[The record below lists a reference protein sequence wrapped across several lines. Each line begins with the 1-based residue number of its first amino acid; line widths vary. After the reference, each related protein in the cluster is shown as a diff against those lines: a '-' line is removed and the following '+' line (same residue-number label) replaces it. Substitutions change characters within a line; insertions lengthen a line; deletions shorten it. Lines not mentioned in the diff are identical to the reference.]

1 MRRSVL
7 LLLLLALAGAGA
19 ALAQDG
25 EAVRLP
31 SPETIVGPPKGAPLT
46 GEALELQTKETA
58 SLLRC
63 PVCQGLS
70 VYDSPAT
77 MAVNMKHQ
85 VRDLVAQGYTT
96 EQVLAYFE
104 ASYGEF
110 VRLNPKL
117 DGMNWMV
124 WALPMLL
131 AIVGAWAVWRTVR
144 GSKKP
149 VTSETVEIEP
159 VSIPSVDPELE
170 PYLRRVR
177 ELAYGWP
184 GGVPPARGE

>member
-1 MRRSVL
+1 M
-7 LLLLLALAGAGA
+7 
-19 ALAQDG
+19 
-25 EAVRLP
+25 
-31 SPETIVGPPKGAPLT
+31 
-46 GEALELQTKETA
+46 
-58 SLLRC
+58 
-63 PVCQGLS
+63 
-70 VYDSPAT
+70 
-77 MAVNMKHQ
+77 
-85 VRDLVAQGYTT
+85 AQGYTT

-117 DGMNWMV
+117 TGMNWMV

-131 AIVGAWAVWRTVR
+131 AVLGGWAVWRTVR
-144 GSKKP
+144 GSKK
-149 VTSETVEIEP
+149 SEVSPTTISTEP
-159 VSIPSVDPELE
+159 EFTPSVDPELE